1 MTSQTKPRPYPRA
14 VVRNVEG
21 GHSIRLSHNPEYYFD
36 VANVYPTY
44 DLALADAAAWVRVER
59 AKDKSPQPVAG
70 PAVAPPPVEGK
81 FEVFQKIDGR
91 KLRQRKPIP
100 EKCPQCHRPIRRPND
115 KVADYPGT
123 VPMAIKDG
131 TCQRCHKQAK
141 NAPTVSRAPSPAP
154 AAPKPAPAPK
164 PKPPAKPAE
173 LIPITPEPRHI
184 ATGCGLLGTPAA
196 PGNAR
201 QSAPEGHI
209 VTVLGSGPLATPG
222 PSDPVERDRASLD
235 AYLKRRGRDGGAE
248 TAVERQGRGPA
259 LPKAGI

>member
-14 VVRNVEG
+14 VVRNVAG

-59 AKDKSPQPVAG
+59 AKDKAPQPVAG
-70 PAVAPPPVEGK
+70 PAVAPPRAAAG
-81 FEVFQKIDGR
+81 FETFQKIDGR

-100 EKCPQCHRPIRRPND
+100 EKCPQCGRLIRRPSD

-123 VPMAIKDG
+123 VPMAVKDG

-141 NAPTVSRAPSPAP
+141 NAPTVRRAPAPIPAP
-154 AAPKPAPAPK
+154 ALK
-164 PKPPAKPAE
+164 PKPPAKSAD
-173 LIPITPEPRHI
+173 LIPISPEPRHI
-184 ATGCGLLGTPAA
+184 AAGYGLPGTA
-196 PGNAR
+196 AR
-201 QSAPEGHI
+201 QSAQGGHI
-209 VTVLGSGPLATPG
+209 VTVLGSGPLPATG

-248 TAVERQGRGPA
+248 TAVVRQGRGPA
-259 LPKAGI
+259 LPKAGV